1 MSVLK
6 HSSLLLFL
14 GLTLALAAGLS
25 SQTPAAVSSTAATRK
40 PNPKKSNAKA
50 KKDKPAPAD
59 AATSTPTATLTSDLQ
74 PPPNT
79 TVVEKVVARVN
90 NKYIT
95 SSDLEAAEAE
105 LDASLQ
111 EAAKQPG
118 APPVTAAA
126 IAKQKKDLLSNLI
139 DNQLLVQRATDLGMS
154 AETESVLQLDQLRQQ
169 NHLASMEDLQKAIE
183 AQGTS
188 YEDFQQQIKNQI
200 LQRKVIEEDV
210 APRVAPATPQQI
222 ADYYNAHKSQFVR
235 GDEVGLSEI
244 LVRTDNKPASEKD
257 RLKSLADQVQQRAAA
272 GEDFAKLAQ
281 RYSNAE
287 SAAAGGDIGF
297 QKKDQLEAKLATT
310 LFALPVGGVSPV
322 EEVPNGY
329 LILKVTAIHHAGQE
343 SLADAKAEIDYQLYE
358 QAMRPELTTYLAKLR
373 SDAFITVKP
382 GYVDTGASFDNAA
395 TDITR
400 FQRVLPSDLPK
411 PTDKDKKGGLNIGGG
426 GE

>member
-6 HSSLLLFL
+6 NSSLLLA
-14 GLTLALAAGLS
+14 LALTAGLAA
-25 SQTPAAVSSTAATRK
+25 QTPTAVSSTAATPA
-40 PNPKKSNAKA
+40 PNAKKSKTNAKKGKA
-50 KKDKPAPAD
+50 APA
-59 AATSTPTATLTSDLQ
+59 AATVTPTAALTSDLQ
-74 PPPNT
+74 PPPGT

-90 NKYIT
+90 DKYIT
-95 SSDLEAAEAE
+95 STDLANAEAALETQ
-105 LDASLQ
+105 LQ
-111 EAAKQPG
+111 EDAKQPG
-118 APPVTAAA
+118 APPLTAEE
-126 IAKQKKDLLSNLI
+126 IARQKKDLLSNLI
-139 DNQLLVQRATDLGMS
+139 DNQLLVQRAADLGMS

-183 AQGTS
+183 AQGMS
-188 YEDFQQQIKNQI
+188 YEDYQQQIKNQI

-210 APRVAPATPQQI
+210 APRVAQATPQQI
-222 ADYYNAHKSQFVR
+222 ADYYNAHKAQFVR

-244 LVRTDNKPASEKD
+244 LIRTDNKPASEKD

-287 SAAAGGDIGF
+287 SAATGGDIGF
-297 QKKDQLEAKLATT
+297 QKKNQLETKLADA

-382 GYVDTGASFDNAA
+382 GYVDTGAALDNSA

-411 PTDKDKKGGLNIGGG
+411 PTDKDKKGGLNVGGG
-426 GE
+426 AE